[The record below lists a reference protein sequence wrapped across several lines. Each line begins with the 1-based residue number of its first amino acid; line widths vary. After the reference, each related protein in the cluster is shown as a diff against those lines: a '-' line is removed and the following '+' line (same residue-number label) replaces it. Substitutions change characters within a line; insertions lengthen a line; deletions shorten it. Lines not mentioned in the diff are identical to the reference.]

1 MSLGFHAA
9 RVTVTGRAR
18 SAYQFP
24 RRTTPR
30 VLRLT
35 LTGVYSIFFTFALI
49 ILTVYKKPLP
59 VDVGMVAA
67 TCVLYVACMAVSLP
81 LVCSAVCPA

>member
-1 MSLGFHAA
+1 MSLGFYVVSSCGYA
-9 RVTVTGRAR
+9 
-18 SAYQFP
+18 SAYRFP

-30 VLRLT
+30 LVRH
-35 LTGVYSIFFTFALI
+35 TGVYTIFFAFALI

-67 TCVLYVACMAVSLP
+67 TCVLYVACMAVSFP
-81 LVCSAVCPA
+81 LVCSAVCSA